1 MRTEAGGARAPR
13 GRRARIWL
21 AAGTVLVAGTGA
33 AVALRAGSDTN
44 TAADG
49 PHVVH
54 TSVDSL
60 DLTGS
65 SGERVLAARS
75 TKAFRMLAVSW
86 QDPSVR
92 LDGTVR
98 VRTRS
103 SASGKWSGWQ
113 ALGAGDAQ
121 PDPAERDRAGVRG
134 GTAPLWAGPSDG
146 VQVKA
151 DGKALPKGL
160 TVDLVDPGKG
170 GSTTPA
176 MDPAAYAL
184 PGDGEETP
192 TNQPTGPETASTPEQ
207 TPSDSPAETTPAPT
221 DSATETPAESTPP
234 PTPTAE
240 PSQSTDAGTTAP
252 ASPSASTSTAPPPSA
267 SPTAPGYL
275 PSLSAAYPSCA
286 SASAVPHTVPSPL
299 PAQPPA
305 TKVPAPPFVT
315 RAGWGADECARDTG
329 YPDYGHTVKA
339 VFVHHTDTTNTYSC
353 ADSPSIV
360 RSLYALHLHQGW
372 RDLGYNFLVDKCGT
386 IFEGRFGGAAMPV
399 IGAQTYGFN
408 TDSMGIAA
416 IGTYTDLSGGDSTA
430 STIVGATPSQA
441 MVTAISRIAA
451 WKLGMSGVSPTG
463 TSTLTEGAKDS
474 SGFTFGKT
482 YTMNAV
488 SGHRNGFATDCPGNQ
503 LYAKLGTVRSYAAGP
518 PAGVGVTSVDSASG
532 AVRSG
537 TGYVTGTTATVR
549 WSTSTPASLL
559 SGAEVLVDGTSVA
572 KVAGTATSA
581 AVTLASGRHTVQVRA
596 THVSGTTATS
606 AAVTVTADTTRPT
619 YPTAPA
625 AQLGKGTVNTAA
637 VPVTV
642 TWKAADDN
650 GLRSQAA
657 TSPTAK
663 TLTAT
668 STSWS
673 TTAKSATATKFG
685 LTATDLAGN
694 TATASVTRTATLL
707 QESSAK
713 ATGTWTKR
721 SGSSYLGGYSAS
733 SGTTNASLTWT
744 FKGRSV
750 AWIASRA
757 STSGAV
763 KIYVDGTYQATVDL
777 KSATTAYRQAIWTKT
792 WSSAAQH
799 TLKIVVVG
807 TSGRPTVTTD
817 GIAVL
822 N

>member
-1 MRTEAGGARAPR
+1 M
-13 GRRARIWL
+13 
-21 AAGTVLVAGTGA
+21 
-33 AVALRAGSDTN
+33 
-44 TAADG
+44 
-49 PHVVH
+49 
-54 TSVDSL
+54 
-60 DLTGS
+60 
-65 SGERVLAARS
+65 
-75 TKAFRMLAVSW
+75 
-86 QDPSVR
+86 
-92 LDGTVR
+92 
-98 VRTRS
+98 
-103 SASGKWSGWQ
+103 
-113 ALGAGDAQ
+113 
-121 PDPAERDRAGVRG
+121 
-134 GTAPLWAGPSDG
+134 
-146 VQVKA
+146 
-151 DGKALPKGL
+151 
-160 TVDLVDPGKG
+160 
-170 GSTTPA
+170 
-176 MDPAAYAL
+176 
-184 PGDGEETP
+184 
-192 TNQPTGPETASTPEQ
+192 
-207 TPSDSPAETTPAPT
+207 
-221 DSATETPAESTPP
+221 
-234 PTPTAE
+234 
-240 PSQSTDAGTTAP
+240 
-252 ASPSASTSTAPPPSA
+252 
-267 SPTAPGYL
+267 
-275 PSLSAAYPSCA
+275 
-286 SASAVPHTVPSPL
+286 
-299 PAQPPA
+299 
-305 TKVPAPPFVT
+305 
-315 RAGWGADECARDTG
+315 
-329 YPDYGHTVKA
+329 KA
-339 VFVHHTDTTNTYSC
+339 VFVHHTDTTNAYSC

-430 STIVGATPSQA
+430 STIPGAAPSQA

-463 TSTLTEGAKDS
+463 TSSLTEGAKDS
-474 SGFTFGKT
+474 YGFTFGT
-482 YTMNAV
+482 AYTLNAV

-503 LYAKLGTVRSYAAGP
+503 LYAKLATIRSYAAGP
-518 PAGVGVTSVDSASG
+518 PAGVGVTSVDTPSG

-549 WSTSTPASLL
+549 WSTSTPTSLL

-572 KVAGTATSA
+572 KVAGSATSA
-581 AVTLASGRHTVQVRA
+581 SVPLASGRHTVQVRA
-596 THVSGTTATS
+596 THVSGKTATS

-619 YPTAPA
+619 YPTAPS

-668 STSWS
+668 STNWA

-694 TATASVTRTATLL
+694 TATTSVTRTATLL

-721 SGSSYLGGYSAS
+721 SSSSYLGGYSSS
-733 SGTTNASLTWT
+733 SGTKSASLTWT

-763 KIYVDGTYQATVDL
+763 QIYVDGTLQTTVDL
-777 KSATTAYRQAIWTKT
+777 KSATTAYRQAMWTKT

>member
-13 GRRARIWL
+13 GRRAGIWL
-21 AAGTVLVAGTGA
+21 AAGTVLAAGTGTV
-33 AVALRAGSDTN
+33 VALSAGSDTG
-44 TAADG
+44 TAADA

-54 TSVDSL
+54 TSVNSL
-60 DLTGS
+60 ELSGS
-65 SGERVLAARS
+65 PGGRALAARS
-75 TKAFRMLAVSW
+75 TKPFRMLAVSW
-86 QDPSVR
+86 RDPGVR

-103 SASGKWSGWQ
+103 SATGKWSGWQ

-151 DGKALPKGL
+151 DGKTLPKGL

-170 GSTTPA
+170 GATTPV

-192 TNQPTGPETASTPEQ
+192 TDQPADPGTASTPEE

-221 DSATETPAESTPP
+221 DPATETPAESTSP

-240 PSQSTDAGTTAP
+240 PSQSTGAGTTAP
-252 ASPSASTSTAPPPSA
+252 ASPSASAPTAPSTSA

-286 SASAVPHTVPSPL
+286 SASAVPRTVPSPL
-299 PAQPPA
+299 PAQPSA

-399 IGAQTYGFN
+399 TGAQTYGFN

-416 IGTYTDLSGGDSTA
+416 IGTYTDLSGGDSAA
-430 STIVGATPSQA
+430 SPIVGATPSQA

-463 TSTLTEGAKDS
+463 SSTLTEGAKDS
-474 SGFTFGKT
+474 SGFTLGKT

-488 SGHRNGFATDCPGNQ
+488 SGHRDGFATDCPGNQ
-503 LYAKLGTVRSYAAGP
+503 LYAKLATVRSYAAGP

-532 AVRSG
+532 AGRSG
-537 TGYVTGTTATVR
+537 TGYVTGTAATVR
-549 WSTSTPASLL
+549 WSTSTPAALL

-572 KVAGTATSA
+572 KAAGTATSA
-581 AVTLASGRHTVQVRA
+581 AVTLSPGRHTVQVRA
-596 THVSGTTATS
+596 THVSGRTTTS

-619 YPTAPA
+619 YPTAPS

-637 VPVTV
+637 VPVTL

-663 TLTAT
+663 TLTAA

-685 LTATDLAGN
+685 LSATDLAGN
-694 TATASVTRTATLL
+694 TATASVTRTATLV
-707 QESSAK
+707 QESAAK

-721 SGSSYLGGYSAS
+721 SSSSYLGGYSAG
-733 SGTTNASLTWT
+733 SGTANASLTWT

-763 KIYVDGTYQATVDL
+763 KIYVDGTYQSTVDL
-777 KSATTAYRQAIWTKT
+777 KSATTAYRQSMWTKT